1 MFQFGQLASSE
12 GKKCAVGVRERDE
25 SRRTLRP
32 CNRRAI
38 PPCARRAS
46 LGRGWCVKNAPGRCA
61 RDSASSGAPRRL
73 SVTNELF
80 SRCVRASQF
89 SHDRIRGRERRD
101 RSRRCGFVVGRALRR
116 ALSGVG
122 RSSSFA
128 RGARRAHF
136 PAARSTP
143 HAHIMPSLTVKPC
156 AQRHEW
162 NLYLNASMFTST
174 TALDPVFISEV
185 NATAKVGETIDFVRA
200 RAGRADRAPP
210 RRVDGF
216 EEKWTKVLYRG
227 QELDQ
232 SMSWDEVGLFAA
244 RGDDEDED
252 VVVTVVWKEIAAEG
266 YKVATDAMDD
276 VSTDEDEGEF

>member
-1 MFQFGQLASSE
+1 
-12 GKKCAVGVRERDE
+12 
-25 SRRTLRP
+25 
-32 CNRRAI
+32 
-38 PPCARRAS
+38 
-46 LGRGWCVKNAPGRCA
+46 
-61 RDSASSGAPRRL
+61 
-73 SVTNELF
+73 
-80 SRCVRASQF
+80 
-89 SHDRIRGRERRD
+89 
-101 RSRRCGFVVGRALRR
+101 
-116 ALSGVG
+116 
-122 RSSSFA
+122 
-128 RGARRAHF
+128 
-136 PAARSTP
+136 
-143 HAHIMPSLTVKPC
+143 MPSLKVKPC

-216 EEKWTKVLYRG
+216 EETWTKVLYRG

-244 RGDDEDED
+244 RGDADDED